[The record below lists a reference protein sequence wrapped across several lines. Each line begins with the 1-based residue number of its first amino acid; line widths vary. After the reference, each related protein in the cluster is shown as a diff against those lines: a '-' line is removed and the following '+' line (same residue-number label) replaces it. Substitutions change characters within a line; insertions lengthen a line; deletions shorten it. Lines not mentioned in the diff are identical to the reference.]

1 MTRIELHL
9 KDLRRAQGITQAE
22 LAELADIDQGR
33 ISRMEAGQ
41 CRSIGLDFLAR
52 LCDALDCEP
61 ADLLV
66 RVGRKRKRSR

>member
-9 KDLRRAQGITQAE
+9 KNLREGEGITQAE
-22 LAELADIDQGR
+22 LADHAGIDQGR

-41 CRSIGLDFLAR
+41 CRSIGLDALAR

-66 RVGRKRKRSR
+66 RVGKKRKRSR

>member
-9 KDLRRAQGITQAE
+9 KDLRRAQRITQAE

-33 ISRMEAGQ
+33 ISRLEAGQ
-41 CRSIGLDFLAR
+41 CRSIGLDALAR
-52 LCDALDCEP
+52 LCDALHCQP

-66 RVGRKRKRSR
+66 RVGKRRKRN